1 MTDTKKTAQQINN
14 TGNPLLDPGRK
25 IFIRTV
31 THYYVGEIECA
42 QLAPGGDGGWVVMK
56 NCSWVADTG
65 HFGKAMEEGKFSE
78 VEAYPTDTLVSVNLG
93 AVVDISDWEDHD
105 LTELKRDSK

>member
-31 THYYVGEIECA
+31 THYYVGEI
-42 QLAPGGDGGWVVMK
+42 GGWVVMK